1 MIEDALDEARLRTL
15 QDVTAGLVEAS
26 RTVSASDE
34 LYDPDAGHS
43 AEFPRLTRIELP
55 HERHRAYLDILR
67 DEPVRSIVRS
77 LVGDGVRL
85 HTSKL
90 NIKAPGGGAAVEW
103 HRDRAFYPHANDDL
117 FAIQRSGGARSAF
130 ADVAA

>member
-1 MIEDALDEARLRTL
+1 MIEDPLDEARLRTL

-34 LYDPDAGHS
+34 LYDLDAGHS
-43 AEFPRLTRIELP
+43 AESPRLTRIELP

-103 HRDRAFYPHANDDL
+103 HRDWAFYPHTNDDL

-130 ADVAA
+130 ADAAA